1 MTVSRVV
8 NGGSYVS
15 PATEKRVRAAIRRLG
30 YTPNEAA
37 RMLKGQRARM
47 IGLVVPDLADSFF
60 ATCANAVQQVAG
72 THGVDDVAGSGAA
85 APVPGAADRDPSG
98 GTEGAERFG
107 EAGQSRS
114 AAEEGQSSA
123 RVCNRAGRDRPNALS
138 PPTRSN
144 SRRVKP
150 SQSR

>member
-1 MTVSRVV
+1 MPPPRKAARRRHSGPTITDVAREAGVAIMTVSRVV

-15 PATEKRVRAAIRRLG
+15 PATEKRVKAAIRRLG

-72 THGVDDVAGSGAA
+72 THGYMTLIVTS
-85 APVPGAADRDPSG
+85 
-98 GTEGAERFG
+98 ERSV
-107 EAGQSRS
+107 E
-114 AAEEGQSSA
+114 
-123 RVCNRAGRDRPNALS
+123 
-138 PPTRSN
+138 T
-144 SRRVKP
+144 
-150 SQSR
+150 